1 MLPTNEY
8 QAGTSPFVT
17 VFERLGLGWI
27 STVIQVVLIIAALSS
42 LNSGLYSTG
51 RVLRSLGMSK
61 QAPGF
66 TLKMS
71 SRASRGP
78 AS

>member
-1 MLPTNEY
+1 MGLTWIGTAI
-8 QAGTSPFVT
+8 QA
-17 VFERLGLGWI
+17 
-27 STVIQVVLIIAALSS
+27 VLIIAAMSS

-51 RVLRSLGMSK
+51 RVLRSLGIAK

-71 SRASRGP
+71 SSGVP
-78 AS
+78 WNTMWPWPMT